1 MKTSNALNKLIEY
14 AFSLIYF
21 IISASVSGL
30 ISSKT
35 ISTNQKNTTDEVSPF
50 HMVTLDFK

>member
-1 MKTSNALNKLIEY
+1 METSNALNKSIEY

-21 IISASVSGL
+21 IISALVPGL

-35 ISTNQKNTTDEVSPF
+35 ISTNQKNTKEEVSAF
-50 HMVTLDFK
+50 HMVTLDFE

>member
-1 MKTSNALNKLIEY
+1 MLRMKLIEY

-21 IISASVSGL
+21 IISALVPDL
-30 ISSKT
+30 ISSKIT
-35 ISTNQKNTTDEVSPF
+35 STNQKNTTDEVSAF